1 MVKKIAETLKN
12 ILGLSRSQSAAET
25 PLPPPPPPKPVTFE
39 ELGLHDNILKGVK
52 ELGFVKPTPVQEKAI
67 PEIITGKDVIV
78 SAQTGSGKTAAF
90 VLPILQRL
98 MDKPAPRPG
107 MRTLIL
113 SPTRELAQ
121 QSIEHMQ
128 SLSNYVPLRGM
139 AIFGGVSMEPQIAM
153 LKSNVE
159 VISATPGRLLDHVY
173 SGRIDFG
180 AVEVFVLDE
189 ADRMMDMGFLPDVQ
203 RIISFL
209 PRNRQ
214 TLVFSATI
222 PDEILA
228 LAKEITKEPVTIQIG
243 QNRRT
248 IAAGIRHAMYPVA
261 EDQKLEM
268 VQKLLK
274 IDGTDS
280 VIIFVRTKQRAD
292 RLGRDLQRKRID
304 AGVIHGDRSQ
314 DQRLRTLEA
323 FRRGRC
329 NVLVATDVAA
339 RGLDIKDIT
348 HVINY
353 DVPLSPED
361 YIHRI
366 GRTGRAEATG
376 DAFTLVS
383 QEEGHLLRE
392 IEKTLNE
399 RVPRVILPDFPYRR
413 MPQFDDAQEDRGRGG
428 QDRHRRG
435 GEHRQGGRPEQ
446 GRQGHG
452 RPQGHGGRDH
462 GRDRGDRGGR
472 PQGDG
477 RRDHG
482 RRDNRGERHQG
493 QGRPQQSGAYDRPRH
508 EQQDRPRHEQHDRP
522 RHEQRDRPRH
532 QDGEHSRSDRQH
544 SQDRPHSDAAPAHAD
559 AQVSRPDSNGNGQAS
574 RQPQGQHGQ
583 GDGGNRRRRRRGG
596 RGRRHGGSGGGRE
609 GGPRPFHYPG
619 DGPTRFRSGGSDEIY
634 TNF

>member
-1 MVKKIAETLKN
+1 MVRKLADKI
-12 ILGLSRSQSAAET
+12 RSFFGGSKVYGVNEEVA
-25 PLPPPPPPKPVTFE
+25 PPPAPKPVTFD
-39 ELGLHDNILKGVK
+39 ELGLHDNILKGVQD
-52 ELGFVKPTPVQEKAI
+52 LGFVKPTPVQEKAI
-67 PEIITGKDVIV
+67 PEIVAGKDVIV

-98 MDKPAPRPG
+98 TDNPASKPG

-128 SLSNYVPLRGM
+128 LLSNHVPLRGM
-139 AIFGGVSMEPQIAM
+139 AIFGGVAMEPQIAM

-209 PRNRQ
+209 PRVRQ

-222 PDEILA
+222 PDEIIK
-228 LAKEITKEPVTIQIG
+228 LAKEITRDPVTIQIG

-248 IAAGIRHAMYPVA
+248 IAAGIRHAVYPVA
-261 EDQKLEM
+261 EEQRLEM
-268 VQKLLK
+268 LQKLLK

-314 DQRLRTLEA
+314 DQRIRTLEN

-329 NVLVATDVAA
+329 SVLVATDVAA

-348 HVINY
+348 HVINF
-353 DVPLSPED
+353 DVPLTPED

-413 MPQFDDAQEDRGRGG
+413 MPQLDDASESKGGDRHHPDSRGG
-428 QDRHRRG
+428 RTDSRH
-435 GEHRQGGRPEQ
+435 
-446 GRQGHG
+446 GHG
-452 RPQGHGGRDH
+452 RPQQGQGRD
-462 GRDRGDRGGR
+462 GDRNRR

-477 RRDHG
+477 RQEHG
-482 RRDNRGERHQG
+482 RRDHRNDRDR
-493 QGRPQQSGAYDRPRH
+493 QGRPGQGPQQHDRPR
-508 EQQDRPRHEQHDRP
+508 QDQDRPRHDRP
-522 RHEQRDRPRH
+522 RPPRDGGRPQSSAESPAEAGGSAIPASNGAH
-532 QDGEHSRSDRQH
+532 NQH
-544 SQDRPHSDAAPAHAD
+544 SGPQSGQPRGGDR
-559 AQVSRPDSNGNGQAS
+559 
-574 RQPQGQHGQ
+574 
-583 GDGGNRRRRRRGG
+583 DGRRRRRGG
-596 RGRRHGGSGGGRE
+596 RGRSQGGGGRD

-619 DGPTRFRSGGSDEIY
+619 DGPTRFRSGGDEPHSH
-634 TNF
+634 F